1 MILVRAGEMAVQRLD
16 RESVESVDLG
26 GSKTEA
32 IDAGID
38 HHVAGAARC
47 DLLPAGDLLDRVQA
61 SPRTDAQRSFAV
73 VRADAMKDDQACLIR
88 KVAERLS
95 LSPGGHEEVAAA

>member
-16 RESVESVDLG
+16 REPIESVDLDG
-26 GSKTEA
+26 AKTEA

-38 HHVAGAARC
+38 HHVAGAPQRN
-47 DLLPAGDLLDRVQA
+47 LLPAGDLLDRVQA
-61 SPRTDAQRSFAV
+61 RPRTDAQRSFAV
-73 VRADAMKDDQACLIR
+73 IRTDAMKNDEACVVG

-95 LSPGGHEEVAAA
+95 LSPGGNEEVA